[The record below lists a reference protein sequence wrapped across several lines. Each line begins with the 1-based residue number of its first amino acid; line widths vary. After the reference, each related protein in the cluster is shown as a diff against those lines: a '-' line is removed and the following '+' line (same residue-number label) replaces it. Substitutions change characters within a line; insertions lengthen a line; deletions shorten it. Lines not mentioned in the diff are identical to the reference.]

1 MPVTPVTLDAPQA
14 QAGSE
19 HGYCGDMAEM
29 TFIKPFLFT
38 HPDHTRE
45 QFAART
51 CRVPVEVA
59 THWFALAHTDTPLPN
74 VPAPG
79 TPAFAEARR
88 AELMSSTARLFEQ
101 QQHDM
106 MAASQVNRKAIE
118 ETVRIEAKGIALGAH
133 ANPGGAGG
141 IFPLALPL
149 HFAGHLPLAGLMS
162 SVVSAVTPPLITN
175 GT

>member
-118 ETVRIEAKGIALGAH
+118 ETVRMEAKETIKAELMVQMQAEFDRKLAEAVAKTKAELSGPADGAD
-133 ANPGGAGG
+133 ADADKAGG
-141 IFPLALPL
+141 KK
-149 HFAGHLPLAGLMS
+149 GK
-162 SVVSAVTPPLITN
+162 
-175 GT
+175 